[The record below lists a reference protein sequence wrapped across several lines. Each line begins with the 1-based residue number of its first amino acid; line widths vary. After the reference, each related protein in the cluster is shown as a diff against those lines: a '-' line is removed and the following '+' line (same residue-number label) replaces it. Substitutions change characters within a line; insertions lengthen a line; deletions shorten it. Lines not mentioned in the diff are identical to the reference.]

1 MAQDPQSEFDRIF
14 GKTQKEKSPEGNST
28 AGQTQKVPGDS
39 DLLGI
44 RTDSDRF
51 IMKNVPES
59 LPLEAGATVS
69 SPLSENRK
77 KKPESVHDAMTIAL
91 NVNVFANI
99 ADAKKSAEFGSG
111 TSSKDRPHISV
122 TLSESMVKSP
132 GEPHGADADGATFVI
147 PRSPGREDSKPGA
160 ANPHSGSS
168 IADEFTRIINP
179 QNIPPSPNTEFTRV
193 LHVEESFT
201 VPKPNFPVSGEDESV
216 ESLSI
221 TADPK
226 LPSVS
231 SEPQVVSK
239 PGPSDFTKVV
249 KGSELRS
256 LQEKLGAGA
265 ANQAVLNPATWQPP
279 TPTGGAHPWQSPS
292 APVPPYA
299 PNPGTQWPAT
309 GQSPAMPQHPQPSK
323 LSQYMPV
330 IVALNVLVLLAILL
344 IVFFA
349 IKK

>member
-1 MAQDPQSEFDRIF
+1 MAQDAQSEFDRIF
-14 GKTQKEKSPEGNST
+14 GKTQKEKSPEGNSK
-28 AGQTQKVPGDS
+28 AGMTQKVPGDS

-59 LPLEAGATVS
+59 LPVEAGAS
-69 SPLSENRK
+69 SPLSENQK

-99 ADAKKSAEFGSG
+99 ADAKKSAGLGSG
-111 TSSKDRPHISV
+111 AGAKDKPHISV
-122 TLSESMVKSP
+122 TLSESMLKSA
-132 GEPHGADADGATFVI
+132 GEDADGATFVI
-147 PRSPGREDSKPGA
+147 PRSPGRDDSKPGA
-160 ANPHSGSS
+160 ANPHGGSS

-179 QNIPPSPNTEFTRV
+179 QNIPASPNTEFTRV

-201 VPKPNFPVSGEDESV
+201 VPKPNFPASAEDDSV
-216 ESLSI
+216 ESRTI
-221 TADPK
+221 TSDPK
-226 LPSVS
+226 LPGVS

-256 LQEKLGAGA
+256 LQEKLAAAA
-265 ANQAVLNPATWQPP
+265 ANQAVSNPGAWQPP
-279 TPTGGAHPWQSPS
+279 ATASAHPWQSPS
-292 APVPPYA
+292 APVPPYV
-299 PNPGTQWPAT
+299 PNPGTQWPPT
-309 GQSPAMPQHPQPSK
+309 GQSPAMPQHAPQPSK

>member
-1 MAQDPQSEFDRIF
+1 MAQDAQSEFDRIF

-28 AGQTQKVPGDS
+28 AGMTQKAPGDS

-59 LPLEAGATVS
+59 LPGEAGATGS
-69 SPLSENRK
+69 SPLSENQK

-111 TSSKDRPHISV
+111 AGAKDKPHISV
-122 TLSESMVKSP
+122 TLSESMLKSA
-132 GEPHGADADGATFVI
+132 GEDADGATFII
-147 PRSPGREDSKPGA
+147 PRSPGRDDSKPGA
-160 ANPHSGSS
+160 ANPQNVSS

-179 QNIPPSPNTEFTRV
+179 HNIPASPNTEFTRV

-201 VPKPNFPVSGEDESV
+201 VPKPNFPESGEDRSV

-226 LPSVS
+226 LPGVS

-256 LQEKLGAGA
+256 LQEKLAAAA
-265 ANQAVLNPATWQPP
+265 ANQAVSNPGAWQPP
-279 TPTGGAHPWQSPS
+279 APAGGAHPWQSPS
-292 APVPPYA
+292 APVPPYV
-299 PNPGTQWPAT
+299 PSPGTQWPPT
-309 GQSPAMPQHPQPSK
+309 GQSPAMPPHAQPSK

>member
-1 MAQDPQSEFDRIF
+1 MAQDAQSEFDRIF

-28 AGQTQKVPGDS
+28 PGMTQKVPGDS

-59 LPLEAGATVS
+59 LPGEAGATGS
-69 SPLSENRK
+69 SPLSENQK

-111 TSSKDRPHISV
+111 AGAKDKPHISV
-122 TLSESMVKSP
+122 TLSESMLKSA
-132 GEPHGADADGATFVI
+132 GEDADGATFVI
-147 PRSPGREDSKPGA
+147 PRSPGRDDSKPGT
-160 ANPHSGSS
+160 ANPHGGSS
-168 IADEFTRIINP
+168 LADEFTRIINP
-179 QNIPPSPNTEFTRV
+179 QNIPASPNTEFTRV

-201 VPKPNFPVSGEDESV
+201 VPKPNFPASGEDDSV
-216 ESLSI
+216 ESRTI
-221 TADPK
+221 TSDPK
-226 LPSVS
+226 LPGVS

-256 LQEKLGAGA
+256 LQEKLAAAA
-265 ANQAVLNPATWQPP
+265 ANQAGSNPA
-279 TPTGGAHPWQSPS
+279 GGAHPWQSPS
-292 APVPPYA
+292 VPVPPYA
-299 PNPGTQWPAT
+299 PAPGAQWPPA
-309 GQSPAMPQHPQPSK
+309 GQSPAMPPHPQPSK